1 MDGQGARS
9 GEDRGTRSLPVS
21 SLPVSSLPVSSL
33 PVSSLPIWYLPMS
46 FGLECGGHEDAAG
59 PMLVNDGN
67 TILTGKGIRVGLNE
81 GLERGVGL

>member
-9 GEDRGTRSLPVS
+9 GEDRGTR
-21 SLPVSSLPVSSL
+21 SL